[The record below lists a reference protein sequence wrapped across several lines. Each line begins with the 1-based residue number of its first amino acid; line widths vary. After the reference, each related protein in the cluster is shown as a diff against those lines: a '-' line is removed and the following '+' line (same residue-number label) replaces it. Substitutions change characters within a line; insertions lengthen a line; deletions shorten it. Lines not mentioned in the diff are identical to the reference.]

1 MVPIFVLSVGLLP
14 PAARLFARQT
24 AATAKS
30 QKYTSRLPRLSR
42 SNLVEVRAFSTSK
55 LDMEKLKVAVIGQ
68 SQFAAEVYK
77 KVTPLTNSG
86 KIVYVKR
93 IGQGGRGGPGLEQ
106 SGSGL
111 PLTVS
116 LDLHNT

>member
-24 AATAKS
+24 AATSKS
-30 QKYTSRLPRLSR
+30 QKYTSRLPRLSG

-77 KVTPLTNSG
+77 KVTPFTNSD
-86 KIVYVKR
+86 VYVKR
-93 IGQGGRGGPGLEQ
+93 IGQGGRGGHGLEQ
-106 SGSGL
+106 AGSEL

-116 LDLHNT
+116 